1 MQNMDLVM
9 VLSFFIAT
17 ITSIIILTNYN
28 IIKRI
33 KISLL
38 VQIATL
44 LVASIATIISIFFM
58 ETVGEAIKQIFEL
71 QIIGVV
77 QVDKIYILGC
87 TIYIYIAPLYSYYI
101 NQKANNKFNKKQL
114 IKYLITTTALAIIL
128 ITVIL
133 LVVYATGD
141 KYGILEH
148 MDIYKQF

>member
-87 TIYIYIAPLYSYYI
+87 TIYIYIAPLYNSFNIYYSI
-101 NQKANNKFNKKQL
+101 
-114 IKYLITTTALAIIL
+114 
-128 ITVIL
+128 
-133 LVVYATGD
+133 
-141 KYGILEH
+141 
-148 MDIYKQF
+148 

>member
-1 MQNMDLVM
+1 MELKNYAKHGF
-9 VLSFFIAT
+9 SNGAIFFYCDH
-17 ITSIIILTNYN
+17 YN

>member
-17 ITSIIILTNYN
+17 ITSITILTNYN

-33 KISLL
+33 KISVL

-44 LVASIATIISIFFM
+44 LVASMATIISIFFM
-58 ETVGEAIKQIFEL
+58 ETIGEAIKQIFEL

-77 QVDKIYILGC
+77 QVDKLYILGC

-101 NQKANNKFNKKQL
+101 NQKANNKFNNKQL

-141 KYGILEH
+141 KYRILEH